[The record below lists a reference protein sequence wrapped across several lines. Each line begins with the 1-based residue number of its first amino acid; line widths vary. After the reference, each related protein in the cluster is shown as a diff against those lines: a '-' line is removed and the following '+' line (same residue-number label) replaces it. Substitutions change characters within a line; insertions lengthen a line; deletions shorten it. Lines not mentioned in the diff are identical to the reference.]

1 MKLIIS
7 LIFVLLSNVSFGQA
21 INDRWLGYW
30 KSTPYSSIN
39 GQTWQL
45 SVTPTMFNNCFWVG
59 SAFNAVPRSCSAFYN
74 GTVTKQDL
82 INSMNQDTVQ
92 VSNWMRSGM
101 IPPRD
106 FQRVQ
111 NDLQKTQAILGR
123 ISYDT
128 FRVIATKN
136 MGSDSSIYIL
146 DLDSVYQVLY
156 NEGGAGSN
164 FHIIEYRR

>member
-21 INDRWLGYW
+21 INDRGLGYW
-30 KSTPYSSIN
+30 KSTPYSSFN

-45 SVTPTMFNNCFWVG
+45 NITPTMFINCIWVG
-59 SAFNAVPRSCSAFYN
+59 SEYKAVPRSCSAYYN

-82 INSMNQDTVQ
+82 INSMNQEIIQ
-92 VSNWMRSGM
+92 VNNWMRSGM

-106 FQRVQ
+106 YQRVQ
-111 NDLQKTQAILGR
+111 NDIQKTQAILGR

-128 FRVIATKN
+128 FRMIATKN
-136 MGSDSSIYIL
+136 TGSDSSIYIL

-156 NEGGAGSN
+156 GEGGAGSN